1 MSIILHR
8 RGTEAEWAAVNPV
21 LAASE
26 IGYVTDG
33 PSAGNFK
40 AGNGVSHWLD
50 LPYLGAIGANFVT
63 SGSIANGTI
72 VNEDISSTAAIDVSK
87 LSGVVSKTN
96 GKVTTAATT
105 DSVVRNIS
113 VSTSQPSGGM
123 DGDVW
128 LVYLP

>member
-8 RGTEAEWAAVNPV
+8 RGTEAEWAAANPI
-21 LAASE
+21 LGMSE

-40 AGNGVSHWLD
+40 AGNGTSHWAD
-50 LPYLGAIGANFVT
+50 LPYLGAIGVGFVT

-72 VNEDISSTAAIDVSK
+72 VNEDVSATAAIDVTK

-96 GKVTTAATT
+96 GKVTTASTSDT
-105 DSVVRNIS
+105 VVRNIS
-113 VSTSQPSGGM
+113 VSTSQPTGGI